1 MKFSIFV
8 SVATYAVAVS
18 ARGHPHG
25 IFNART
31 GTTTDLSACNSDSDC
46 ASGCC
51 GFTSAICEGPCVALQ
66 RDGCGHSDAL
76 SNSNAAAALGS
87 CSSLVSSYKPSAAAG
102 APPAATAAANSAS
115 SGSAATSNNA
125 GSGAAAGTI
134 TDTNACSADSDCASG
149 CCGFTSGICE
159 GPCVALQRD
168 GCGHG
173 TSLSNSNAAA
183 ALGTC
188 SSLVSSYKPSAAAGA
203 PPAATPAASSNSAS
217 SGSAATSNN
226 ASGSSLTRG
235 TQFITG
241 PCSVNNDCVS
251 GCCVASSKLCGATLA
266 QAKGAAACTGGT
278 ALPSLDA

>member
-8 SVATYAVAVS
+8 AVATYAVAVS

-31 GTTTDLSACNSDSDC
+31 GTTTDLSACNTDSDC

-66 RDGCGHSDAL
+66 RDGCGHGNAL

-87 CSSLVSSYKPSAAAG
+87 CSFLVSSYKPSAAAG
-102 APPAATAAANSAS
+102 AAAPAATAAAN
-115 SGSAATSNNA
+115 T
-125 GSGAAAGTI
+125 
-134 TDTNACSADSDCASG
+134 
-149 CCGFTSGICE
+149 
-159 GPCVALQRD
+159 
-168 GCGHG
+168 
-173 TSLSNSNAAA
+173 
-183 ALGTC
+183 
-188 SSLVSSYKPSAAAGA
+188 
-203 PPAATPAASSNSAS
+203 NSAS

-226 ASGSSLTRG
+226 ASGGTSLTRG

-241 PCSVNNDCVS
+241 ACSVNNDCVS

-266 QAKGAAACTGGT
+266 QAHGAADCTGGV
-278 ALPSLDA
+278 ALPNLDA